1 MKREETIH
9 TIIDR
14 LREMSTETIMFHQA
28 VADELGLNIT
38 DHKCLD
44 LIHRFGAMPA
54 GRLAELTSLTTG
66 AVTGMIDRLEKV
78 GYVRRTNDPKDRRKT
93 IVEPISN
100 KRLER
105 KIEMI
110 FMPLHERMHKFLSS
124 SYRLEYTFGAST
136 IVRLEYTFGAS
147 TIVNH
152 IEDMAHQR
160 RKYSSAL
167 HYPNC

>member
-14 LREMSTETIMFHQA
+14 FREMSTETIMFHQA

-93 IVEPISN
+93 IVEPIKN
-100 KRLER
+100 KKLER

-110 FMPLHERMHKFLSS
+110 FMPLHERMHNFLSS
-124 SYRLEYTFGAST
+124 SSDSELTLLLDVMTKLIEQTREESRRLRS
-136 IVRLEYTFGAS
+136 L
-147 TIVNH
+147 
-152 IEDMAHQR
+152 
-160 RKYSSAL
+160 
-167 HYPNC
+167 

>member
-14 LREMSTETIMFHQA
+14 FREMSTETIMFHQA
-28 VADELGLNIT
+28 VADELGLYIT

-66 AVTGMIDRLEKV
+66 AVTGMIDRLEKA
-78 GYVRRTNDPKDRRKT
+78 GYVRRTIDPKDRRKT
-93 IVEPISN
+93 IVEPVSN
-100 KRLER
+100 KGLDR

-110 FMPLHERMHKFLSS
+110 FMPLHEKMHKFLSS
-124 SYRLEYTFGAST
+124 ASDSELTLLLDVLTKLIEQTREESRRLRS
-136 IVRLEYTFGAS
+136 L
-147 TIVNH
+147 
-152 IEDMAHQR
+152 
-160 RKYSSAL
+160 
-167 HYPNC
+167 